1 MGIFKK
7 GDLVRH
13 DDNKEIMTVVG
24 YSDDGN
30 RVECTFDGPDGQESL
45 FAREDKL
52 KPYRKPI

>member
-1 MGIFKK
+1 MDKFQK
-7 GDLVRH
+7 GNLVRH

-24 YSDDGN
+24 YSADGA
-30 RVECTFDGPDGQESL
+30 RVECTFDGPDGPESL